1 MYKAPIPLP
10 QAQGIRAFLVYIQLS
25 QAFRTLLRY
34 KKHRKEMK
42 VYINKKPTETQA
54 CTLKQLAEEFSL
66 PAKGV
71 AVAIDNVMVPRSAW
85 ETTVLKDGADIV
97 IVKAFCGG

>member
-1 MYKAPIPLP
+1 
-10 QAQGIRAFLVYIQLS
+10 
-25 QAFRTLLRY
+25 
-34 KKHRKEMK
+34 MK
-42 VYINKKPTETQA
+42 VNINKKPTDTSA
-54 CTLKQLAEEFSL
+54 CNVHELAVQLGL

-85 ETTVLKDGADIV
+85 ETTALKDGADIV

>member
-1 MYKAPIPLP
+1 
-10 QAQGIRAFLVYIQLS
+10 
-25 QAFRTLLRY
+25 
-34 KKHRKEMK
+34 MK
-42 VYINKKPTETQA
+42 VNINKKTTETQA
-54 CTLKQLAEEFSL
+54 STVQQLAEELSL

-71 AVAIDNVMVPRSAW
+71 AVAIDNTMVPRSTW